1 MACGADLGAKMMAFC
16 PTAADIPARAWT
28 FRSIGY
34 GHDEKVWKDI
44 VSALR
49 LVGYDYVI
57 SIEHEDPL
65 MSIEEGLS
73 KSIALLADVVMKE
86 KPGRMFWA

>member
-1 MACGADLGAKMMAFC
+1 MKTIDNIIVHISDSSFGS
-16 PTAADIPARAWT
+16 AREIRKWHT
-28 FRSIGY
+28 
-34 GHDEKVWKDI
+34 EKGWKDI

-86 KPGRMFWA
+86 KPGQMFWA